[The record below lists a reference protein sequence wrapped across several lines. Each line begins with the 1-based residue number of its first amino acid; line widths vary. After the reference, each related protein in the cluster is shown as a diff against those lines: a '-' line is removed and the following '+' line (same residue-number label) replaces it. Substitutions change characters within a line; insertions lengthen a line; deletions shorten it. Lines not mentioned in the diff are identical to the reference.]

1 MENLLFPPSISA
13 VYAFGMVQGR
23 GGGGARR
30 RRSGR
35 RRPRRASCHAAHQP
49 TGPADREHPSSPGC
63 ILGELAILALAY
75 SDILA
80 GATDLLLEANVSTA
94 YQPDNKGL
102 YPIHVAASS
111 NDLDT
116 VKALLKRCPEC
127 ATLRD
132 VKGRTFLHV
141 AAAKDTVDVVH
152 HVCTTPELFF
162 ILNAQDKNG
171 DTALHRAVHAG
182 NIYVADILLAHPGVR
197 ADLSN
202 DAAMTPADLSLTKIP
217 KMSVFFQ
224 LLVSR
229 N

>member
-1 MENLLFPPSISA
+1 VVA
-13 VYAFGMVQGR
+13 VEVQGGDGDR
-23 GGGGARR
+23 VPLVTQLTSQQDKQTGSTPLHLA
-30 RRSGR
+30 
-35 RRPRRASCHAAHQP
+35 ASLTSWPFWRILMWTQVWL
-49 TGPADREHPSSPGC
+49 RPSS
-63 ILGELAILALAY
+63 
-75 SDILA
+75 
-80 GATDLLLEANVSTA
+80 ATRLLLDANVSTA

-111 NDLDT
+111 GCLNT
-116 VKALLKRCPEC
+116 VKALLERCPEC